1 MPQLD
6 AEYFAKLASE
16 LHSAPTVAE
25 TAEQVVAYARQQLDA
40 DHAGITLIERGRL
53 RTIAPTGPIV
63 DELDRLQA
71 ELGEGTCLDSAWE
84 GETLRAPAVATDP
97 RWPLWGARA
106 AALGI
111 ASALAV
117 ELSGLDG
124 QRVGAL
130 NLYWREPRGFSTD
143 DVAFAHVFGR
153 HAAVAISSMIKE
165 ANLRIALDTRKRI
178 GQAEGILMER
188 FDLDPD
194 QAFQVLR
201 RYSQDRNLKLREIAE
216 ELVATRRLPDPN

>member
-6 AEYFAKLASE
+6 AQYFAKLASE

-25 TAEQVVAYARQQLDA
+25 TAEQVVVYACQQLDA
-40 DHAGITLIERGRL
+40 DHGGITLVQGGQL
-53 RTIAPTGPIV
+53 RTIAPTGPLV
-63 DELDRLQA
+63 EKLDLMQA
-71 ELGEGTCLDSAWE
+71 EFGEGTCLDSAWE

-97 RWPLWGARA
+97 RWPQWGPRA

-111 ASALAV
+111 ESVLAV
-117 ELSGLDG
+117 ELPGLDG
-124 QRVGAL
+124 RRVGAL
-130 NLYWREPRGFSTD
+130 NLYWSQPRGFSGD

-153 HAAVAISSMIKE
+153 HAAVAISSVIKE
-165 ANLRIALDTRKRI
+165 ANLRVALDTRKRI

-201 RYSQDRNLKLREIAE
+201 RYSQDSNLKLREVAE
-216 ELVATRRLPDPN
+216 ELVATRRLPGP